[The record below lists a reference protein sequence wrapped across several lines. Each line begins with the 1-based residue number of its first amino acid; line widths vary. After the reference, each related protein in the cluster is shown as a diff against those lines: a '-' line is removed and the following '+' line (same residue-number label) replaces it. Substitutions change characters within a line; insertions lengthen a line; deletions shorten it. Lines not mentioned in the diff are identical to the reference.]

1 MENKPVRALSL
12 TLILETQRHRLFL
25 WVPVMFGVGIAVYFA
40 VPFEPDLYWILG
52 IGLLGMIFAA
62 LARHPHIFASSIFAS
77 SMLICLGYSYAAY
90 RTITVHTPVL
100 GWRYYGAIEGRVVN
114 IDRSGSNAVRVMLDT
129 VYLPGI
135 SPKDTPEFVRISL
148 QGYIPEGA
156 LVPAARITTTGSLAP
171 PGSPVEPGGFDFR
184 RMAYF
189 MQLGAVGYSRNPV
202 LPASIVRVDSLRMW
216 VFTQRMQISRGIQ
229 NLMSGQNGAFA
240 AAILTGDR
248 SGIDPEVLAELRVT
262 NLAHLLAISGLH
274 MGLLS
279 GFVFGFLR
287 YGLALVPYIA
297 LRFPIKKLA
306 AGVAI
311 GAGFAY
317 LLLSGGNVATQ
328 RAFIMTLVVLLAVI
342 LDRPA
347 FTLRA
352 VALAAILVLLIRP
365 DSLLGAGFQMSFAAT
380 TALIAVYDG
389 MGRSAFWQSIG
400 RVRFGTVVVGIVIT
414 SSVAGFATAGFSAF
428 HFNQLSQ
435 YGLAANLLAVPVMGG
450 VVMASAVVAVVLLPF
465 GGEGLALW
473 VMGKGIGWILLV
485 TGYFANLEGA
495 AILVKSGPWWVLAL
509 FVVGGLILVLWLGK
523 GKLLGVGVLILAVG
537 MWVNTPRP
545 KILIA
550 EDGRLYGVLGG
561 EGRALSRKRGNG
573 YAARIWLKNDGDGAN
588 QLVASTR
595 EDVVLE
601 NGWKIVSYL
610 KDDANMIADAC
621 KAKVILIT
629 PKLNVENGMCIA
641 IDKTYLRNNG
651 AVAIDFVKGIPII
664 TGSKQAAQGRPWGR

>member
-12 TLILETQRHRLFL
+12 TSILENQRHRLFL

-40 VPFEPDLYWILG
+40 VPFEPDLRWIL
-52 IGLLGMIFAA
+52 AVA
-62 LARHPHIFASSIFAS
+62 LAGMVFGVFARFPHIVVSSIFAS

-90 RTITVHTPVL
+90 RTITVHSPVL
-100 GWRYYGAIEGRVVN
+100 AWRYYGAIEGRVVN
-114 IDRSGSNAVRVMLDT
+114 IDRSNSNAVRVMLDN

-135 SPKDTPEFVRISL
+135 IPENTPKYVRISL
-148 QGYIPEGA
+148 QGFIPDGA

-171 PGSPVEPGGFDFR
+171 PGSPVEPDGFDFR

-202 LPASIVRVDSLRMW
+202 LPASAARVDSLQMW
-216 VFTQRMQISRGIQ
+216 VFTQRMRISRAIQ
-229 NLMSGQNGAFA
+229 NRMSGQNGAFA

-279 GFVFGFLR
+279 GFVFGLVR

-389 MGRSAFWQSIG
+389 MRGNAFWQAIG
-400 RVRFGTVVVGIVIT
+400 RVRFGKAIVGIIIT

-435 YGLAANLLAVPVMGG
+435 YGLAANLLAVPVMGS
-450 VVMASAVVAVVLLPF
+450 VVMASAVVAVILLPF
-465 GGEGLALW
+465 GAEGLALW
-473 VMGKGIGWILLV
+473 AMGKGIGWILAV

-495 AILVKSGPWWVLAL
+495 AILVKSGPWWILAL
-509 FVVGGLILVLWLGK
+509 LAVGGLILVLWLGK
-523 GKLLGVGVLILAVG
+523 GKFVGVVVLVITVG
-537 MWVNTPRP
+537 LWANTPRP

-550 EDGRLYGVLGG
+550 EDGRLYGVLGNA
-561 EGRALSRKRGNG
+561 GRALSRERGNG
-573 YAARIWLKNDGDGAN
+573 YAARIWLENDGDGAI
-588 QLVASTR
+588 QTEAFAR
-595 EDVVLE
+595 ENVVLA

-610 KDDANMIADAC
+610 KDDANMVVGAC
-621 KAKVILIT
+621 EAKVILIT
-629 PKLNVENGMCIA
+629 PKLDVKNGVCIA
-641 IDKTYLRNNG
+641 IGNTYLRDNG
-651 AVAIDFVKGIPII
+651 AVAIDFARGIPII
-664 TGSKQAAQGRPWGR
+664 TGSKQAARGRPWGR